1 MLVVEIDGSDP
12 SIIVDS
18 DGLDATGAFANLNS
32 LLFFASA
39 GVPGEDSRRRASL
52 SGNSSLAAGIDTNA
66 QNIICVMVHII
77 SDILGRAVDLTATE
91 KLLSVSGDAS
101 QIHLELVDN
110 LGVQNDTEGGGVV
123 DGMTSG
129 VPV

>member
-1 MLVVEIDGSDP
+1 
-12 SIIVDS
+12 
-18 DGLDATGAFANLNS
+18 
-32 LLFFASA
+32 
-39 GVPGEDSRRRASL
+39 
-52 SGNSSLAAGIDTNA
+52 
-66 QNIICVMVHII
+66 MVHII